1 MLFDTHA
8 HYDDAA
14 FDPDRELLLES
25 LPQRGVAL
33 VLNPGCDLDSSR
45 KAVSYA
51 AAFRW
56 LMPFSCRSRLSVLE
70 KSVAMF
76 LSHPILSW
84 LRGVSHP
91 EIKYSL

>member
-8 HYDDAA
+8 HYDDEA

-45 KAVSYA
+45 KAVSY
-51 AAFRW
+51 
-56 LMPFSCRSRLSVLE
+56 LSLI
-70 KSVAMF
+70 
-76 LSHPILSW
+76 HI
-84 LRGVSHP
+84 
-91 EIKYSL
+91 